1 MKVVDKR
8 LIFVNSNERDSGSI
22 DDFIVTI
29 PPQLLTREENQKMR
43 IVLNDLVLPYTWYN
57 VQNSNNTFTLFER
70 SAAAGGT
77 FDKEFDVTLTPGS
90 YHAIQL
96 RDELAKAMTAASS
109 SNGANYKYTVV
120 FDETSARF
128 TFSADNANL
137 QHINFAIEFVDGQTA
152 HKLMGFDAVS
162 AIQSVNSRVTSTRA
176 INLMF
181 TEAIFLHCDLPTKN
195 INKGNGDKSKF
206 TVSSAFAK
214 IPINTSPFNNII
226 YTNVNDDFVAF
237 IPDKFINAI
246 RFRFHTLDHGRIT
259 FNDELSLTI
268 KIEVL
273 EDDEKVLLKQ
283 NQGIGE
289 LLRTMLL
296 QSHID
301 KK

>member
-1 MKVVDKR
+1 MVP
-8 LIFVNSNERDSGSI
+8 LIIR
-22 DDFIVTI
+22 
-29 PPQLLTREENQKMR
+29 
-43 IVLNDLVLPYTWYN
+43 
-57 VQNSNNTFTLFER
+57 
-70 SAAAGGT
+70 
-77 FDKEFDVTLTPGS
+77 
-90 YHAIQL
+90 
-96 RDELAKAMTAASS
+96 
-109 SNGANYKYTVV
+109 
-120 FDETSARF
+120 
-128 TFSADNANL
+128 
-137 QHINFAIEFVDGQTA
+137 
-152 HKLMGFDAVS
+152 FDAKS
-162 AIQSVNSRVTSTRA
+162 SIQSTNSRITSTRA

-195 INKGNGDKSKF
+195 INKGSGDKSKF
-206 TVSSAFAK
+206 TVSNAFAK

-246 RFRFHTLDHGRIT
+246 QFRFHTLDHGRII
-259 FNDELSLTI
+259 FNDDLSLTI